1 MESIQRTK
9 FNVSIL
15 GESQVGKTSM
25 ISVKSRLQFNEKQIA
40 TVGIDNF
47 IDKKVIDNQEY
58 KFKFFDTAGQERYN
72 SISAQTIKI
81 ADGFILVFSVTDRG
95 SLEKISFWMKA
106 IDENTNIKD
115 KVIILVGNKIDME
128 REISHEEAN
137 NFAKENNLKY
147 FETSAKTG
155 YGIDETF
162 NQLYQDIYEL
172 NKKDNPENEK
182 NKNIQLENTNND
194 EPNEKGKKK
203 SKCC

>member
-25 ISVKSRLQFNEKQIA
+25 ISVKSGLQFNEKQIA

-47 IDKKVIDNQEY
+47 IDKKVIDNKEY

-95 SLEKISFWMKA
+95 SLEKISFWMKS
-106 IDENTNIKD
+106 IEENTNIKD

-194 EPNEKGKKK
+194 ESNEKGKKK

>member
-25 ISVKSRLQFNEKQIA
+25 ISVKSGLQFNEKQIA

-95 SLEKISFWMKA
+95 SLEKISFWMKS
-106 IDENTNIKD
+106 IEENTNIKD

-172 NKKDNPENEK
+172 NKKDNPENGK
-182 NKNIQLENTNND
+182 DKNIQLENTNND
-194 EPNEKGKKK
+194 EPNEKVKKK

>member
-9 FNVSIL
+9 FNISIL

-25 ISVKSRLQFNEKQIA
+25 ISVKSGLQFNEKQIA

-95 SLEKISFWMKA
+95 SLEKISFWMKS
-106 IDENTNIKD
+106 IEENTNIKD

-194 EPNEKGKKK
+194 ESNEKGKKK

>member
-1 MESIQRTK
+1 METIQRTK

-25 ISVKSRLQFNEKQIA
+25 ISVKSGLQFNEKQIA

-95 SLEKISFWMKA
+95 SLEKISFWMKS
-106 IDENTNIKD
+106 IEENTNIKD

-147 FETSAKTG
+147 LLQFVLVCVTMPTIK
-155 YGIDETF
+155 
-162 NQLYQDIYEL
+162 
-172 NKKDNPENEK
+172 
-182 NKNIQLENTNND
+182 
-194 EPNEKGKKK
+194 
-203 SKCC
+203 

>member
-25 ISVKSRLQFNEKQIA
+25 ISVKSGLQFNEKQIA

-95 SLEKISFWMKA
+95 SLEKISFWMKS
-106 IDENTNIKD
+106 IEENTNIKD

-194 EPNEKGKKK
+194 ESNEKGKKK

>member
-9 FNVSIL
+9 FNISIL

-25 ISVKSRLQFNEKQIA
+25 ISVKSGLQFNEKQIA

-95 SLEKISFWMKA
+95 SLEKISFWMKS
-106 IDENTNIKD
+106 IEENTNIKD

-172 NKKDNPENEK
+172 NKKDNQENGK
-182 NKNIQLENTNND
+182 DKNIQLENTNND
-194 EPNEKGKKK
+194 EPNEKVKKK

>member
-9 FNVSIL
+9 FNISIL

-25 ISVKSRLQFNEKQIA
+25 ISVKSGLQFNEKQIA

-47 IDKKVIDNQEY
+47 IDKKVIDNKEY

-95 SLEKISFWMKA
+95 SLEKISFWMKS
-106 IDENTNIKD
+106 IEENTNIKD

-194 EPNEKGKKK
+194 ESNEKGKKK

>member
-25 ISVKSRLQFNEKQIA
+25 ISVKSGLQFNEKQIA

-95 SLEKISFWMKA
+95 SLEKISFWMKS
-106 IDENTNIKD
+106 IEENTNIKD

-172 NKKDNPENEK
+172 NKKDNQENGK
-182 NKNIQLENTNND
+182 DKNIQLENTNND
-194 EPNEKGKKK
+194 ESNEKGKKK

>member
-9 FNVSIL
+9 FNISIL

-25 ISVKSRLQFNEKQIA
+25 ISVKSGLQFNEKQIA

-95 SLEKISFWMKA
+95 SLEKISFWMKS
-106 IDENTNIKD
+106 IEENTNIKD

>member
-9 FNVSIL
+9 FNISIL

-25 ISVKSRLQFNEKQIA
+25 ISVKTGLQFNEKQIS

-47 IDKKVIDNQEY
+47 IDKKIFDNKEY

-95 SLEKISFWMKA
+95 SLEKISFWMKS
-106 IDENTNIKD
+106 IEENTNIKD

>member
-25 ISVKSRLQFNEKQIA
+25 ISVKSGLQFNEKQIA

-95 SLEKISFWMKA
+95 SLEKISFWMKS
-106 IDENTNIKD
+106 IEEKTNIKE

-194 EPNEKGKKK
+194 ESNEKGKKK

>member
-25 ISVKSRLQFNEKQIA
+25 ISVKSGLQFNEKQIA

-95 SLEKISFWMKA
+95 SLEKISFWMKS
-106 IDENTNIKD
+106 IEENTNIKE

-172 NKKDNPENEK
+172 NKKDNQENGK
-182 NKNIQLENTNND
+182 DKNIQLENTNKD
-194 EPNEKGKKK
+194 EPNEKVKKK

>member
-25 ISVKSRLQFNEKQIA
+25 ISVKSGLQFNEKQIA

-47 IDKKVIDNQEY
+47 IDKKVIDNKEY

-95 SLEKISFWMKA
+95 SLEKISFWMKS
-106 IDENTNIKD
+106 IEENTNIKD

>member
-9 FNVSIL
+9 FNISIL
-15 GESQVGKTSM
+15 GESKVGKTSM
-25 ISVKSRLQFNEKQIA
+25 ISVKTGLQFNEKQIS

-47 IDKKVIDNQEY
+47 IDKKIFDNKEY
-58 KFKFFDTAGQERYN
+58 KFKLFDTAGQERYN

-81 ADGFILVFSVTDRG
+81 ADGFILVFSVTDRD
-95 SLEKISFWMKA
+95 SLEKISLWMKS
-106 IDENTNIKD
+106 IEENTNIKE

-172 NKKDNPENEK
+172 NKKDNQENGK
-182 NKNIQLENTNND
+182 DKNIQLENTNKD
-194 EPNEKGKKK
+194 EPNEKVKKK

>member
-9 FNVSIL
+9 FNISIL

-25 ISVKSRLQFNEKQIA
+25 ISVKSGLQFNEKQIA

-95 SLEKISFWMKA
+95 SLEKISFWMKS
-106 IDENTNIKD
+106 IEDYTNIKD

-162 NQLYQDIYEL
+162 NRLYQDIYEL
-172 NKKDNPENEK
+172 NKKDNPENGK
-182 NKNIQLENTNND
+182 DKNIQLENTNND
-194 EPNEKGKKK
+194 ESNEKGKKK